1 MEAVVAQRLLPAI
14 SLFACKSRLNCT
26 AAARW
31 LARGERRVIT
41 LGQPVRDR
49 CRAHTRKAREAA
61 QSSCDPSRR
70 RTSRPLCVRSAADA
84 RGSMFCFFSFRYITC
99 SCSLAFFSIFP
110 LLGAKQ
116 LIFTVQTLQS
126 SGSRLEESQ
135 DPRGFLYHEVA
146 TQICTTALKFP
157 QK

>member
-1 MEAVVAQRLLPAI
+1 MAQRLLPAI

-26 AAARW
+26 AAARS

-84 RGSMFCFFSFRYITC
+84 RGSMVFFLFFCFITLHAPVASPC
-99 SCSLAFFSIFP
+99 FSIFP

-126 SGSRLEESQ
+126 SGSRLVESQ